1 MKNKTKQSQI
11 KILTGK
17 SFGFFSPHVFNE
29 FKSSISRA
37 GTLEISSRHAKLNFI
52 PQPSFP
58 LSVAFHRKNRNLEL
72 ILVSDFFFS
81 RVLVFWKLLIMRM
94 PVFLLYTAIFY
105 AKVNIYPALPY
116 PYCGR
121 ARLLV
126 TIYKPLLF
134 Q

>member
-1 MKNKTKQSQI
+1 VKNKTKQSQI

-72 ILVSDFFFS
+72 ILVSDFFFTS
-81 RVLVFWKLLIMRM
+81 VG
-94 PVFLLYTAIFY
+94 FLEVADNENASFFAVHSHFLREGKYLSSVA
-105 AKVNIYPALPY
+105 V
-116 PYCGR
+116 
-121 ARLLV
+121 
-126 TIYKPLLF
+126 PLLRKSETSSDHL
-134 Q
+134 

>member
-58 LSVAFHRKNRNLEL
+58 LSVAFHRKNRNLKL
-72 ILVSDFFFS
+72 ILVSDIFFTSAGFLDVADNENAS
-81 RVLVFWKLLIMRM
+81 
-94 PVFLLYTAIFY
+94 FLLYTAIFY